1 MTRLVVG
8 ALLFLGCAPERDA
21 DWPQWRGPGGLG
33 VSIASD
39 LPVEWSDAETNT
51 RWTVALQGQG
61 NSSPIVALNT
71 VYLTEAR
78 RENPDETP
86 KRFSRWLLAIDG
98 EKGAVKWEKRIVTT
112 DAEPKHRQNTFSS
125 PTPVAD
131 RHGVYVYF
139 GAHLARVLHTGDVD
153 WLVEVDP
160 DYAATSRYGAASSPV
175 LATDVVIV
183 LQDREWGYGQ
193 RPSHVGWIAAFDR
206 GNGALRWK
214 HEWAGQEGPC
224 CTYTT
229 PLIVGSGHRERLIVA
244 YSWIMREYDP
254 QTGEVLW
261 SYEYTDG
268 GWAINQLASSP
279 VFEDDLLVVSGGAHA
294 VKSTQAFSFVVS
306 DASSRPLLLWGNEQA
321 VPETSS
327 PLLMDG
333 ILYTVTDNRTMS
345 AYDGHT
351 GRLHWRQRLPPNG
364 RYQPSLVGGSGRVH
378 AVAPDGVAVVEAG
391 KEFKL
396 LANNVSNGVISN
408 ASLAGGAECLLLRM
422 QSTLR
427 CIERSGSTVKSD
439 DQSHPG

>member
-1 MTRLVVG
+1 MKRVIAVAVLV
-8 ALLFLGCAPERDA
+8 LGCVPEGDL

-39 LPVEWSDAETNT
+39 LPVEWSDTEADT
-51 RWTVALQGQG
+51 RWAVALQGLG
-61 NSSPIVALNT
+61 NSSPIVALGT

-78 RENPDETP
+78 RENPGKEP

-98 EKGAVKWEKRIVTT
+98 EEGGLRWEKRIVTT
-112 DAEPKHRQNTFSS
+112 DAEPKHWENTFSS
-125 PTPVAD
+125 PTPAAD
-131 RHGVYVYF
+131 RHGVYTYF

-153 WLVEVDP
+153 WLVEVDS

-175 LATDVVIV
+175 LATDVVVV

-206 GNGALRWK
+206 DNGALRWQ
-214 HEWAGQEGPC
+214 HEWTGQEGPC

-229 PLIVGSGHRERLIVA
+229 PLIVKSGGGERLIVA
-244 YSWIMREYDP
+244 YSWILREYDP
-254 QTGEVLW
+254 QTGEILW

-279 VFEDDLLVVSGGAHA
+279 VFENDLLVVSGGAHA
-294 VKSTQAFSFVVS
+294 VKSTQAFSFV
-306 DASSRPLLLWGNEQA
+306 ASEPSSKPRLLWGDERA

-351 GRLHWRQRLPPNG
+351 GRLHWRRRLPANG
-364 RYQPSLVGGSGRVH
+364 KYQSSLVGGAGRVY
-378 AVAPDGVAVVEAG
+378 AVARRGVAVVEAG
-391 KEFKL
+391 REFKL
-396 LANNVSNGVISN
+396 LAENVPNGRISN
-408 ASLAGGAECLLLRM
+408 ASLAVGAGCLLLRM
-422 QSTLR
+422 QSRLL
-427 CIERSGSTVKSD
+427 CIQRSESTTRSGGTN
-439 DQSHPG
+439 PG